1 MVTRV
6 RRSSHDLCRRLN
18 TVIFFSQKC
27 SVYFASL
34 QNSYFVVCPSNVL
47 LNTNLSIFQLKIFR
61 EFPNATHCR
70 TPIIAV
76 RRTVLCIYFFYF
88 ILMINIVIVSLFA
101 HTVFTF
107 CIMSVVFSVT
117 VLHKVSFSLNLH
129 TNQLAVIP
137 IHKH

>member
-18 TVIFFSQKC
+18 IVIFFTKMFCLLRFTSKFVFRC
-27 SVYFASL
+27 LSIERTFEYKFVDFPIKNVSRIPKRNAL
-34 QNSYFVVCPSNVL
+34 QNANNRSSKNSFMY
-47 LNTNLSIFQLKIFR
+47 I
-61 EFPNATHCR
+61 
-70 TPIIAV
+70 
-76 RRTVLCIYFFYF
+76 FFYF

-137 IHKH
+137 LHKH